1 LVCGQLFFSLFFFDF
16 HRTNFSDS
24 AGPFTSFD
32 PVGFPQRRSPQLCWR
47 SRKVHRARRFECK
60 QADITHL
67 PDDGENLGPIKRGAR
82 LDVSFTPAGQGGPS
96 SGAFMRRG
104 AYQPRAVPVTAY
116 RPLPSRWTQDCNG
129 KSHDPK
135 NRQARARREYAAEV
149 EVDLIEDEGGWS
161 PYLSVADAA
170 KLDAVRNALRNGDLA
185 TAARHGS
192 VFELKPV
199 LG

>member
-1 LVCGQLFFSLFFFDF
+1 
-16 HRTNFSDS
+16 
-24 AGPFTSFD
+24 
-32 PVGFPQRRSPQLCWR
+32 
-47 SRKVHRARRFECK
+47 
-60 QADITHL
+60 
-67 PDDGENLGPIKRGAR
+67 
-82 LDVSFTPAGQGGPS
+82 
-96 SGAFMRRG
+96 
-104 AYQPRAVPVTAY
+104 
-116 RPLPSRWTQDCNG
+116 
-129 KSHDPK
+129 
-135 NRQARARREYAAEV
+135 V